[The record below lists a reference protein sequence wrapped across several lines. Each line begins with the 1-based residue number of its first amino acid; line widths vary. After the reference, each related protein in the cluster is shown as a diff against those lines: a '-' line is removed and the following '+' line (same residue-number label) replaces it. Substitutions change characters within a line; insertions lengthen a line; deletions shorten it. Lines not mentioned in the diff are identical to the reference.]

1 MKKSYKIALLA
12 LLILILGFIGFFAFV
27 KQDLVLENDP
37 YAGHGEEC
45 TYIDYDCQPGF
56 KHFYDGIGCGCAATT
71 P

>member
-1 MKKSYKIALLA
+1 MSKKLKFAFAVIF
-12 LLILILGFIGFFAFV
+12 LILVVTSFFLFL
-27 KQDLVLENDP
+27 KPDLFTAKEDQYV
-37 YAGHGEEC
+37 GHGEEC